1 MKVYG
6 KTLALATAVLSL
18 PLYIVAQNSQSS
30 GTNAPGTHEASGMVP
45 VNASLSHDLDAQKD
59 RPGSQF
65 EAKLSQK
72 VRLSDGTEL
81 PSGAVLIGKV
91 VEDDMQQQG
100 TSKLALRFDQ
110 ARMKDGKVIPIRA
123 TIVGIFR
130 PSADSEPPSNWA
142 TGTLQVDQLGVMP
155 GVDLHSK
162 TASEDSGVFVSTKK
176 DDVKLDRG
184 SMIQLAI
191 APGANQSNVGGS

>member
-30 GTNAPGTHEASGMVP
+30 SGMVP
-45 VNASLSHDLDAQKD
+45 VNAALSHDLDAQKD

-110 ARMKDGKVIPIRA
+110 ARLKDGKVIPIRA

-130 PSADSEPPSNWA
+130 PSADSEPPSNWT